1 VAGTDNLPQSLPHL
15 SLYTV
20 EKIHTHPDYM
30 TDAKF
35 TKMMYNFAILELK
48 GPGID
53 VTSYKSKARILCLP
67 EPNGKKLELQDY
79 PEGSKFE
86 VSGWG
91 NDGSIAPKLQ
101 SLMINMH
108 PSEECEKIWKAELT
122 STEFCAGSP
131 IQKEVR
137 LENGQGGIC
146 QRDGGGP
153 LTYKDASTNEIRLL
167 GVASWIPPEKG
178 SCSGQKPGRFS
189 DVKAALSWI
198 SEITGIKPNAEP
210 VLVRSSGFDLTFGPP
225 PDNGSPHGG
234 GARGMDLTYPYG
246 PPPDYGNPPGGDAR
260 AMDLTWMDPWAMD
273 PYGPPPD
280 YGNPPGGDAR
290 GMGLTYPYGPPPDY
304 AGYPHSGDT
313 RAMDLTYPYGP
324 PPDYGGYPHSGDARG
339 MDPTYP
345 YGPPPNYG
353 NPDGGLARGMDL
365 NFGQPG
371 SSRSKLTTKSL
382 KKRSGLK
389 IQNKEKKSGQTK
401 FTKRFHARRHRKN

>member
-1 VAGTDNLPQSLPHL
+1 
-15 SLYTV
+15 
-20 EKIHTHPDYM
+20 
-30 TDAKF
+30 
-35 TKMMYNFAILELK
+35 MMYNFAILELK

-189 DVKAALSWI
+189 DVKAAISWI

-225 PDNGSPHGG
+225 PDYGS
-234 GARGMDLTYPYG
+234 
-246 PPPDYGNPPGGDAR
+246 PPGGDAR

-290 GMGLTYPYGPPPDY
+290 GM
-304 AGYPHSGDT
+304 
-313 RAMDLTYPYGP
+313 DLTYPYGP

-339 MDPTYP
+339 VDPTYP

-401 FTKRFHARRHRKN
+401 FTKRFYARRH